1 MKTFNDY
8 SVAYF
13 LSVITRQAGE
23 PLQENH
29 PGFLGRYLSIL
40 ILTSLASIA
49 VAGSVPTHSE
59 APAVPVAISLNSVTA
74 ISTSDVWAV
83 GNGTDSQDPDN
94 TDPAFEHWDGSQWIL
109 VPGDRT
115 FEDQEIM
122 MGSDAAGPDDVW
134 AVGSV
139 GQRFLDDRQ
148 IEIQH
153 WDGTSWSFVPADQ
166 VSINNVL
173 DGVAVVSTN
182 DVWAVGSKEVGG
194 GGRDHSLIE
203 HWNGTRWR
211 AVPIP
216 DPPGADFLHKV
227 AVVSANDV
235 WAVGTYA
242 PNLQTLPLAMH
253 WNGATWSIVPVPA
266 HPTLSTVLTDVVALA
281 SNDVWAVGSAFDPTI
296 PSRSR
301 TFIVHWDGRVW
312 TRIISPDTGRFNADG
327 FATVTAIAPNDIWA
341 VGNYVDNGE
350 KTLTEHWNG
359 TAWSILPAPPSFS
372 MNDAAA
378 VASDDVWAVG
388 WMISSSII
396 QHWDGSSWS
405 VVPSP

>member
-1 MKTFNDY
+1 MKAFNHF

-13 LSVITRQAGE
+13 LSGITRQVRE
-23 PLQENH
+23 LLQEKH
-29 PGFLGRYLSIL
+29 PRFLGRYLPLL

-49 VAGSVPTHSE
+49 VAGSVPTQSE

-74 ISTSDVWAV
+74 ISANDVWAM
-83 GNGTDSQDPDN
+83 GNGTHSQDPDN
-94 TDPAFEHWDGSQWIL
+94 TDPAFEHWDGSQWTL
-109 VPGDRT
+109 VPGQRT
-115 FEDQEIM
+115 LEDEEIM

-139 GQRFLDDRQ
+139 GQRFQDDRQ

-153 WDGTSWSFVPADQ
+153 WDGASWSFVPADQ

-182 DVWAVGSKEVGG
+182 DVWAVGSKEVAGG
-194 GGRDHSLIE
+194 SRDHSLIE
-203 HWNGTRWR
+203 HWDGTRWS

-216 DPPGADFLHKV
+216 DPSGGDFLHKV

-253 WNGATWSIVPVPA
+253 WNGRRWTQFPVPA

-296 PSRSR
+296 PSRSN

-312 TRIISPDTGRFNADG
+312 TRVISRDTGRFNADG
-327 FATVTAIAPNDIWA
+327 FSTVTAVAPNDIWA

-359 TAWSILPAPPSFS
+359 TAWSIIPAPPSFL
-372 MNDAAA
+372 MNHAAA

>member
-312 TRIISPDTGRFNADG
+312 THIISPNTGRFNADG
-327 FATVTAIAPNDIWA
+327 FSTVTAIAPNDIWA

-359 TAWSILPAPPSFS
+359 TAWSIIPAPPSFS

-396 QHWDGSSWS
+396 QHWDGTSWS